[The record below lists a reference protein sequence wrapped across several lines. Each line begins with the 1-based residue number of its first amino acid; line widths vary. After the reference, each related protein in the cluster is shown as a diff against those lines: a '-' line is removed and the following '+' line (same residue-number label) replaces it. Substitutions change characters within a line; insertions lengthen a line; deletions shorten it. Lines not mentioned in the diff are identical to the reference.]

1 MAMEKDR
8 PHDEAPAGLPGTAA
22 YLDNPRA
29 PWDRL
34 FSGWR
39 EAMVAEDEARL
50 RRHIER
56 LRAAVNQ
63 GRGEIPSP
71 PLYERPNAAD

>member
-1 MAMEKDR
+1 MKKDR
-8 PHDEAPAGLPGTAA
+8 PHDEAPAGLPDTAA

-34 FSGWR
+34 FAGWR
-39 EAMVAEDEARL
+39 ETMVAKDEARL
-50 RRHIER
+50 QRHIER

-63 GRGEIPSP
+63 GYGEGPSP
-71 PLYERPNAAD
+71 PYERAD